1 MVKVA
6 GTFGRSGVHDYILL
20 RASALILLAY
30 TVYLLAFIIFADLS
44 YSVWSN
50 FFSLLLT
57 KVFTL
62 FALLAML
69 VHAWI
74 GLWQVLTDYV
84 KNSLLRAFL
93 QFSLTSVAFI
103 YLLSGVVIL
112 WSI

>member
-6 GTFGRSGVHDYILL
+6 GTFGRSGAHDYILL
-20 RASALILLAY
+20 RATALILFAY
-30 TVYLLAFIIFADLS
+30 TLYLFLFIIFSDLT
-44 YSVWSN
+44 YSVWLD

-84 KNSLLRAFL
+84 KNALLRAFL
-93 QFSLTSVAFI
+93 QFSLTSTAFI
-103 YLLSGVVIL
+103 YLISGVVIL
-112 WSI
+112 WGI

>member
-30 TVYLLAFIIFADLS
+30 TLYLFAFIIFTDLT
-44 YSVWSN
+44 YTVWID
-50 FFSLLLT
+50 FFSLLVT

-84 KNSLLRAFL
+84 KNRLLRAFL
-93 QFSLTSVAFI
+93 QFSLTSTAFI
-103 YLLSGVVIL
+103 YVLSGVVIL
-112 WSI
+112 WGI